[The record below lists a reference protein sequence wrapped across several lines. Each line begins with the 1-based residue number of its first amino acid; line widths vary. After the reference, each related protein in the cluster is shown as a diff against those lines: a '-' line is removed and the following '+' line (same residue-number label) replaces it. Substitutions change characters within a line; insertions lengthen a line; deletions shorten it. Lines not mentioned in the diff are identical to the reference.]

1 MSKNIKVVFMGTPEF
16 SVPIL
21 DMLIKNTNVLM
32 VVTQPDTYVGRKKV
46 LTKSPVK
53 LLAEAN
59 GIPVFQPEKIRKD
72 YEALKN
78 LDFDLL
84 VTCAY
89 GQILPKE
96 ILDMPKYGPINVH
109 ASLLPKYRGAS
120 PINFA
125 IFNGEEKTGVTL
137 MYMDEGMDT
146 GDIIVQDSLD
156 VNGDNYG
163 ELYKRLSVL
172 GADLLFENLDYL
184 VSGNVV
190 RNKQNDEEATYT
202 TLIKREFEHIDF
214 NDNGVNIINKIKKLN
229 PEPLANTIIN
239 GLELKIVYAHYE
251 EAYVGEIGKIVEIT
265 KNQFKIT
272 CKDGYICLDIVK
284 PFGKGIMVINS
295 YINGL
300 KKEKIINTFVQ

>member
-1 MSKNIKVVFMGTPEF
+1 M
-16 SVPIL
+16 
-21 DMLIKNTNVLM
+21 
-32 VVTQPDTYVGRKKV
+32 
-46 LTKSPVK
+46 
-53 LLAEAN
+53 
-59 GIPVFQPEKIRKD
+59 
-72 YEALKN
+72 
-78 LDFDLL
+78 DFDLL

-156 VNGDNYG
+156 INGDNYG

-172 GADLLFENLDYL
+172 GANLLFENLDYL
-184 VSGNVV
+184 VSGNVE
-190 RNKQNDEEATYT
+190 RHKQNEEEATYT

-214 NDNGVNIINKIKKLN
+214 NDSGVNIVNKIKGLN
-229 PEPLANTIIN
+229 PEPLANTIVN
-239 GLELKIVYAHYE
+239 GLELKIVDAHFE
-251 EAYVGEIGKIVEIT
+251 EANVTEIGKIVEIS

-284 PFGKGIMVINS
+284 PFGKIIMIINS
-295 YINGL
+295 YIHSL
-300 KKEKIINTFVQ
+300 KKENIINTFVQ

>member
-1 MSKNIKVVFMGTPEF
+1 MNKNIKVVFMGTPEF
-16 SVPIL
+16 SVPVL
-21 DMLIKNTNVLM
+21 DMLINNTNVLM
-32 VVTQPDTYVGRKKV
+32 VVTQPDTYTGRKKV

-53 LLAEAN
+53 LLAEAHN
-59 GIPVFQPEKIRKD
+59 IPVFQPAKIRKD
-72 YEALKN
+72 YEALKE

-96 ILDMPKYGPINVH
+96 ILDMPKFGPINVH

-146 GDIIVQDSLD
+146 GDIIVQDSLEID
-156 VNGDNYG
+156 GNNYG
-163 ELYKRLSVL
+163 ELYKRLSTL
-172 GADLLFENLDYL
+172 GANLLFENLDYL
-184 VSGNVV
+184 VSGNVE
-190 RNKQNDEEATYT
+190 RHKQNDEEATYT

-214 NDNGVNIINKIKKLN
+214 NDTGVNIVNKIKGLN
-229 PEPLANTIIN
+229 PEPLANTIVN
-239 GLELKIVYAHYE
+239 GLELKIVDAHFE
-251 EAYVGEIGKIVEIT
+251 EANVNEIGKIVEIS

-284 PFGKGIMVINS
+284 PFGKSIMIINS

-300 KKEKIINTFVQ
+300 KKENIINTFVQ

>member
-1 MSKNIKVVFMGTPEF
+1 MNKNIKVVFMGTPEF
-16 SVPIL
+16 SVPVL
-21 DMLIKNTNVLM
+21 DMLINNTNVLM
-32 VVTQPDTYVGRKKV
+32 VVTQPDTYTGRKKV

-53 LLAEAN
+53 LLAEAHN
-59 GIPVFQPEKIRKD
+59 IPVFQPEKIRKD
-72 YEALKN
+72 YEALKE

-96 ILDMPKYGPINVH
+96 ILDMPKFGPINVH

-146 GDIIVQDSLD
+146 GDIIVQDSLEID
-156 VNGDNYG
+156 GNNYG
-163 ELYKRLSVL
+163 ELYKRLSTL
-172 GADLLFENLDYL
+172 GANLLFENLDYL
-184 VSGNVV
+184 VSGNVE
-190 RNKQNDEEATYT
+190 RHKQNDEEATYT

-214 NDNGVNIINKIKKLN
+214 NDTGVNIVNKIKGLN
-229 PEPLANTIIN
+229 PEPLANTIVN
-239 GLELKIVYAHYE
+239 GLELKIVDAHFE
-251 EAYVGEIGKIVEIT
+251 EANVNEIGKIVEIS

-284 PFGKGIMVINS
+284 PFGKSIMIINS

-300 KKEKIINTFVQ
+300 KKENIINTFVQ

>member
-16 SVPIL
+16 SVPVL

-59 GIPVFQPEKIRKD
+59 GILVFQPEKIRKD
-72 YEALKN
+72 YDALKN

-172 GADLLFENLDYL
+172 GTDLLFENLDYL
-184 VSGNVV
+184 VSGNVEHH
-190 RNKQNDEEATYT
+190 KQNDEEATYT

-214 NDNGVNIINKIKKLN
+214 NDNGINIINKIKGLN

-239 GLELKIVYAHYE
+239 GLELKIVDAHFEGANVE
-251 EAYVGEIGKIVEIT
+251 EVGKIVEIS

-284 PFGKGIMVINS
+284 PFGKGVMVINS

-300 KKEKIINTFVQ
+300 KKDIILNTFVQ

>member
-1 MSKNIKVVFMGTPEF
+1 MNKNIKVVFMGTPEF
-16 SVPIL
+16 SVPVL
-21 DMLIKNTNVLM
+21 DMLINNTNVLM
-32 VVTQPDTYVGRKKV
+32 VVTQPDTYTGRKKV

-53 LLAEAN
+53 LLAEAHN
-59 GIPVFQPEKIRKD
+59 IPVFQPEKIRKD
-72 YEALKN
+72 YEALKE

-96 ILDMPKYGPINVH
+96 ILDMPKFGSINVH

-146 GDIIVQDSLD
+146 GDIIVQDSLEID
-156 VNGDNYG
+156 GNNYG
-163 ELYKRLSVL
+163 ELYKRLSML
-172 GADLLFENLDYL
+172 GANLLFENLDYL
-184 VSGNVV
+184 VSGNVEHH
-190 RNKQNDEEATYT
+190 KQNDEEATYT
-202 TLIKREFEHIDF
+202 TLIKRELEHIDF
-214 NDNGVNIINKIKKLN
+214 NDTGVNIVNKIKGLN
-229 PEPLANTIIN
+229 PEPLANTIVN
-239 GLELKIVYAHYE
+239 GLELKIVDAHFE
-251 EAYVGEIGKIVEIT
+251 EANVNEIGKIVEIS

-284 PFGKGIMVINS
+284 PFGKSIMIINS

-300 KKEKIINTFVQ
+300 KKENIINTFVQ

>member
-16 SVPIL
+16 SVPVL

-72 YEALKN
+72 YDELKN

-184 VSGNVV
+184 VSGNVEHH
-190 RNKQNDEEATYT
+190 KQNDEEATYT

-214 NDNGVNIINKIKKLN
+214 NNNGINIINKIKGLN

-239 GLELKIVYAHYE
+239 GLELKIVDAHFEGANVE
-251 EAYVGEIGKIVEIT
+251 EVGKIVEIS

-284 PFGKGIMVINS
+284 PFGKGVMVINS

-300 KKEKIINTFVQ
+300 KKDTILNTFVQ

>member
-16 SVPIL
+16 SVPVL

-72 YEALKN
+72 YEVLKE

-146 GDIIVQDSLD
+146 GDVIVQDSLD
-156 VNGDNYG
+156 INGDNYG
-163 ELYKRLSVL
+163 ELYKSLSVL
-172 GADLLFENLDYL
+172 GANLLFENLDYL
-184 VSGNVV
+184 VSGNV
-190 RNKQNDEEATYT
+190 
-202 TLIKREFEHIDF
+202 EHY
-214 NDNGVNIINKIKKLN
+214 K
-229 PEPLANTIIN
+229 
-239 GLELKIVYAHYE
+239 
-251 EAYVGEIGKIVEIT
+251 
-265 KNQFKIT
+265 
-272 CKDGYICLDIVK
+272 
-284 PFGKGIMVINS
+284 
-295 YINGL
+295 
-300 KKEKIINTFVQ
+300 

>member
-16 SVPIL
+16 SVPVL

-72 YEALKN
+72 YDELKS

-84 VTCAY
+84 ITCAY

-184 VSGNVV
+184 VSGNVE
-190 RNKQNDEEATYT
+190 RHKQNDEEATYT

-214 NDNGVNIINKIKKLN
+214 NDTGVNIVNKIKGLN

-239 GLELKIVYAHYE
+239 GLELKIVDAHYE
-251 EAYVGEIGKIVEIT
+251 EANVNEIGKIVEIT

-300 KKEKIINTFVQ
+300 KKETILNTFVQ